1 MVNGCKLNPASWRT
15 IVAHIHIR
23 TADLL
28 HPNCTA
34 ALCSCWPIL
43 IIIIYV
49 TGSYKKSQE
58 STGSYRIL
66 WNATKCYRKEANS
79 FLQEGEW
86 ATGSCMML
94 QEGTGK
100 YWDALISVTPQKVKR
115 GVNVLNSWATTLF
128 WCNWCI
134 QIWST
139 NPSHIRACFKYASNQ
154 FGKKMK
160 VYDK

>member
-79 FLQEGEW
+79 FLQEDEW

-100 YWDALISVTPQKVKR
+100 YWAPRPKLGCPYFRHPPKSEKGCKCVKFLSYNIILMQLVHSNLKYQPVAHS
-115 GVNVLNSWATTLF
+115 GLF
-128 WCNWCI
+128 
-134 QIWST
+134 
-139 NPSHIRACFKYASNQ
+139 
-154 FGKKMK
+154 
-160 VYDK
+160 